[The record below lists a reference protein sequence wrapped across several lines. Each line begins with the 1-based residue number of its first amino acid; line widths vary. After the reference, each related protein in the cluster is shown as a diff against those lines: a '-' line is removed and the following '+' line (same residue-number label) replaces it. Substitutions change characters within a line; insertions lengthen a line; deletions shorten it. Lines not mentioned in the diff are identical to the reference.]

1 MTSTTTNYTEIQAEL
16 IAFINAEILESED
29 SGLDL
34 DTPLLA
40 IGILDSLAMVS
51 LIAKIEDAFGVRV
64 PDEAVNPDNFQS
76 VAAIARMVN
85 LIQEKNAQS
94 SAVESHLEPYI
105 KSLTD
110 SLKILESAGI
120 KRHKLQLTQ
129 QQGELHYLQVTGNT
143 DYSYVFLPGVGNPS
157 SSFGNMLLS
166 LNGEQAAIAIDLLGF
181 GLSHIASDSPN
192 YADNIQSVLTLL
204 ETDKIP
210 QPWILVGSSAGA
222 IIGAEISRLKPESVK
237 TLVITGFGSIQNPTA
252 WWEYLMNLS
261 ESPKKFME
269 AAYYR
274 SPKLTKSL
282 QKLVD
287 GVLYRP
293 AYQSFL
299 DRGGFEFMQS
309 CFDDVKVPTLIVAGE
324 EDKIIPQADVLKLS
338 EKLPDAQLDWLA
350 RCGHFPPSEQ
360 PEELLFLINNFL
372 ILDQK
377 RSS

>member
-1 MTSTTTNYTEIQAEL
+1 MTTITKNNAKIQAEL
-16 IAFINAEILESED
+16 ITFINAEILESED
-29 SGLDL
+29 SGLDS

-76 VAAIARMVN
+76 VAAIAQMIDS
-85 LIQEKNAQS
+85 IQEKNAQLS
-94 SAVESHLEPYI
+94 PLDSHLDPYI

-157 SSFGNMLLS
+157 SSWGNMLLS
-166 LNGEQAAIAIDLLGF
+166 LNGEQSAIAVDLLGF
-181 GLSHIASDSPN
+181 GLSSIASDRPN
-192 YADNIQSVLTLL
+192 YADNIQAVLTLL
-204 ETDKIP
+204 ETQQIP

-222 IIGAEISRLKPESVK
+222 MIGAEISRLKPESVK
-237 TLVITGFGSIQNPTA
+237 ALIITGFGFVQNPTA

-261 ESPKKFME
+261 KSPQKFLE

-274 SPKLTKSL
+274 
-282 QKLVD
+282 
-287 GVLYRP
+287 
-293 AYQSFL
+293 
-299 DRGGFEFMQS
+299 
-309 CFDDVKVPTLIVAGE
+309 
-324 EDKIIPQADVLKLS
+324 
-338 EKLPDAQLDWLA
+338 
-350 RCGHFPPSEQ
+350 
-360 PEELLFLINNFL
+360 
-372 ILDQK
+372 
-377 RSS
+377 

>member
-1 MTSTTTNYTEIQAEL
+1 MTSTTTNCTKVQTEL

-29 SGLDL
+29 SGLDI

-64 PDEAVNPDNFQS
+64 PDDAVTPDNFQS
-76 VAAIARMVN
+76 VAAIARMVDS
-85 LIQEKNAQS
+85 IQEKNTES
-94 SAVESHLEPYI
+94 SIESPKDPYI

-110 SLKILESAGI
+110 SLKMLESTGI
-120 KRHKLQLTQ
+120 TRHKLQLPQ
-129 QQGELHYLQVTGNT
+129 QHGELHYLQVTGKT

-157 SSFGNMLLS
+157 SSWGNILQI
-166 LNGEQAAIAIDLLGF
+166 LNGEQTAIAIDLLGF
-181 GLSHIASDSPN
+181 GLSSIDSDSPN
-192 YADNIQSVLTLL
+192 YTDNIQAVLTLL
-204 ETDKIP
+204 DREIP
-210 QPWILVGSSAGA
+210 QPWVLVGSSAGA

-237 TLVITGFGSIQNPTA
+237 ALVVTGFGFIQNPTT
-252 WWEYLMNLS
+252 WWEYLMDLS

-282 QKLVD
+282 RLLID
-287 GVLYRP
+287 GVLCRP

-299 DRGGFEFMQS
+299 NEGGFEFMQS
-309 CFDDVKVPTLIVAGE
+309 CFEDIKVPTLIVAGE
-324 EDKIIPQADVLKLS
+324 EDQIIPKADVIKLS
-338 EKLPDAQLDWLA
+338 EKIPNVKLEWLA

-360 PEELLFLINNFL
+360 PEELLFLMQHFPEHNCSL
-372 ILDQK
+372 
-377 RSS
+377 SY

>member
-1 MTSTTTNYTEIQAEL
+1 MMLATKNDTKIEAEL
-16 IAFINAEILESED
+16 IAFINAEILDSEN
-29 SGLDL
+29 SGLEL

-51 LIAKIEDAFGVRV
+51 LIAKIEDSFGVRV
-64 PDEAVNPDNFQS
+64 PDESVNPDNFQS
-76 VAAIARMVN
+76 VGAIARMVE
-85 LIQEKNAQS
+85 LIQEKNARS
-94 SAVESHLEPYI
+94 SIVEIPKEPYI

-157 SSFGNMLLS
+157 SSWGNMLLS
-166 LNGEQAAIAIDLLGF
+166 LNGEQNAIAIDLLGF
-181 GLSHIASDSPN
+181 GLSYIASDTPN

-204 ETDKIP
+204 ETNKIP

-222 IIGAEISRLKPESVK
+222 IIGAEISRLKPSAVK
-237 TLVITGFGSIQNPTA
+237 ALVITGFGYIQNPTS
-252 WWEYLMNLS
+252 WWEYLMDLS
-261 ESPKKFME
+261 ESPSKFME

-274 SPKLTKSL
+274 APKLTKSL
-282 QKLVD
+282 QKLID
-287 GVLYRP
+287 GVLSRA

-299 DRGGFEFMQS
+299 DKGGFEFMQS
-309 CFDDVKVPTLIVAGE
+309 CFQDVKVPTLIVAGE
-324 EDKIIPQADVLKLS
+324 EDQIIPKADVLKLS
-338 EKLPDAQLDWLA
+338 EKLPDAKLDWLA

-360 PEELLFLINNFL
+360 PEELLFLIQNFT
-372 ILDQK
+372 K
-377 RSS
+377 HNCS

>member
-1 MTSTTTNYTEIQAEL
+1 MTSTTINNTKVQTEL

-29 SGLDL
+29 SGLDI

-64 PDEAVNPDNFQS
+64 PDDAVTPDNFQS
-76 VAAIARMVN
+76 VAAIAQMVDS
-85 LIQEKNAQS
+85 IQEKNTES
-94 SAVESHLEPYI
+94 SIESPKDPYI

-110 SLKILESAGI
+110 SLKMLESTGI
-120 KRHKLQLTQ
+120 TRHKLQLPQ
-129 QQGELHYLQVTGNT
+129 QHGELHYLQVTGKT

-157 SSFGNMLLS
+157 SSWGNILQI
-166 LNGEQAAIAIDLLGF
+166 LNGEQTAIAIDLLGF
-181 GLSHIASDSPN
+181 GLSSIDNDSPN
-192 YADNIQSVLTLL
+192 YTDNIQAVLTLL
-204 ETDKIP
+204 DREIP
-210 QPWILVGSSAGA
+210 QPWVLVGSSAGA

-237 TLVITGFGSIQNPTA
+237 ALVITGFGFIQNPTT
-252 WWEYLMNLS
+252 WWEYLMDLS

-282 QKLVD
+282 RLLID
-287 GVLYRP
+287 GVLCRP

-299 DRGGFEFMQS
+299 NEGGFEFMQS
-309 CFDDVKVPTLIVAGE
+309 CFEDIKVPTLIVAGE
-324 EDKIIPQADVLKLS
+324 EDQIIPKADVIKLS
-338 EKLPDAQLDWLA
+338 EKIPNVKLEWLA

-360 PEELLFLINNFL
+360 PEELLFLMQHFPEHNCSL
-372 ILDQK
+372 
-377 RSS
+377 SY

>member
-1 MTSTTTNYTEIQAEL
+1 MTSTTTNCTKVQTEL

-29 SGLDL
+29 SGLDI

-64 PDEAVNPDNFQS
+64 PDDAVTPDNFQS
-76 VAAIARMVN
+76 VAAIARMVDS
-85 LIQEKNAQS
+85 IQEKNTES
-94 SAVESHLEPYI
+94 SIESPKDPYI

-110 SLKILESAGI
+110 SLKMLESTGI
-120 KRHKLQLTQ
+120 TRHKLQLPQ
-129 QQGELHYLQVTGNT
+129 QHGELHYLQVTGKT

-157 SSFGNMLLS
+157 SSWGNILQI
-166 LNGEQAAIAIDLLGF
+166 LNGEQTAIAIDLLGF
-181 GLSHIASDSPN
+181 GLSSIDNDSPN
-192 YADNIQSVLTLL
+192 YTDNIQAVLTLL
-204 ETDKIP
+204 DREIP
-210 QPWILVGSSAGA
+210 QPWVLVGSSAGA

-237 TLVITGFGSIQNPTA
+237 ALVVTGFGFIQNPTT
-252 WWEYLMNLS
+252 WWEYLMDLS

-282 QKLVD
+282 RLLID
-287 GVLYRP
+287 GVLCRP

-299 DRGGFEFMQS
+299 NEGGFEFMQS
-309 CFDDVKVPTLIVAGE
+309 CFEDIKVPTLIVAGE
-324 EDKIIPQADVLKLS
+324 EDQIIPKADVIKLS
-338 EKLPDAQLDWLA
+338 EKIPNVKLEWLA

-360 PEELLFLINNFL
+360 PEELLFLMQHFPEHNCSL
-372 ILDQK
+372 
-377 RSS
+377 SY

>member
-1 MTSTTTNYTEIQAEL
+1 MTSTITNDTKIQAEL

-29 SGLDL
+29 SGLDI

-51 LIAKIEDAFGVRV
+51 LIAKIEDTFDVRV
-64 PDEAVNPDNFQS
+64 PDEAVTPENFQS
-76 VAAIARMVN
+76 VAAIAQMVD
-85 LIQEKNAQS
+85 LIQETNAQS
-94 SAVESHLEPYI
+94 SSLESHLDPYI

-157 SSFGNMLLS
+157 SSWGNMLLS
-166 LNGEQAAIAIDLLGF
+166 LKGEQTAIAIDLLGF
-181 GLSHIASDSPN
+181 GLSSIDSDSPN
-192 YADNIQSVLTLL
+192 YADNIQAVLTLL
-204 ETDKIP
+204 ETQEIP
-210 QPWILVGSSAGA
+210 QPWVLVGSSAGA
-222 IIGAEISRLKPESVK
+222 IIGAAISRLKPHSVK
-237 TLVITGFGSIQNPTA
+237 ALVITGFGFIQNPTT
-252 WWEYLMNLS
+252 WWEYLMDLS

-282 QKLVD
+282 QKLID
-287 GVLYRP
+287 GVLSRP

-309 CFDDVKVPTLIVAGE
+309 CFEDIKVPTLIVAGE
-324 EDKIIPQADVLKLS
+324 EDNIIPQADVLKLS

-350 RCGHFPPSEQ
+350 RCGHFSPSEQ
-360 PEELLFLINNFL
+360 PEELLFLIKNFL
-372 ILDQK
+372 K
-377 RSS
+377 HNYS